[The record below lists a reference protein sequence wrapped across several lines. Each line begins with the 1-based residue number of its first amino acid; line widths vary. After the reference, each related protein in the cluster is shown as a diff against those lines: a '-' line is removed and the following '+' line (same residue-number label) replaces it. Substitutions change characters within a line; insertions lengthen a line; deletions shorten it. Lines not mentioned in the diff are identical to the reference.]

1 MKLSEFIEIYDREES
16 IVLLEGKRL
25 VPPADREKLRAL
37 GKLLTEK
44 TSKMKFRSGNAGG
57 TDQLF
62 SEGVASV
69 DPARLQVITPYA
81 GHRSKTNKAAETI
94 PLNEVNIAAEPE
106 VVYQSKGN
114 KKTEQLIDRYVTGEI
129 NHYTIKAAYILRDT
143 IKVIGTRSIKP
154 ATFGIF
160 YDDPENP
167 KSGGTGHTMQVC
179 AQNNIPAID
188 QSIWF
193 SWLEEKRESL
203 HQNR

>member
-1 MKLSEFIEIYDREES
+1 MKLVEFIRQYERDGS

-25 VPPADREKLRAL
+25 VSPADREKLKAL
-37 GKLLTEK
+37 GRLLAEK

-57 TDQLF
+57 ADQLF

-81 GHRSKTNKAAETI
+81 GHRSKTNKASETI
-94 PLNEVNIAAEPE
+94 ALNEVDIAAEPG
-106 VVYQSKGN
+106 VVYQSKSN

-129 NHYTIKAAYILRDT
+129 NHYTIRAAYILRDT
-143 IKVIGTRSIKP
+143 IKVIGTRTIKP
-154 ATFGIF
+154 AAFGIF
-160 YDDPENP
+160 YDDPDNP

-193 SWLEEKRESL
+193 SWLEE
-203 HQNR
+203 

>member
-1 MKLSEFIEIYDREES
+1 MKLSDFIELYDREES

-25 VPPADREKLRAL
+25 VGPADREKLWAL

-57 TDQLF
+57 ADQLF

-69 DPARLQVITPYA
+69 NPERLQVITPYA

-143 IKVIGTRSIKP
+143 IKVIGTRTIKP

-193 SWLEEKRESL
+193 SWLEEERESL